1 MNKNNDQINC
11 PRCGKPMDDRKSPCP
26 HCGYHGYVPMTEAQ
40 IKRTK
45 LILYPVFAVAAALV
59 ILAVWMMSR

>member
-1 MNKNNDQINC
+1 MSNQNHDVRC
-11 PRCGKPMDDRKSPCP
+11 PRCGKEMTDRKSPCP

-45 LILYPVFAVAAALV
+45 LILYPVFAVAAALI
-59 ILAVWMMSR
+59 ILAVWLMSR